1 MNAFGIYMIVL
12 SVAYFLY
19 YVANIT
25 IDWNKKDPATQM
37 MESVDVEGVVG
48 QDEPI
53 EEEVVEEEVEEQ
65 IQVGDGL
72 VTGESMDEN
81 QDHTK
86 YMPSSEPESKETD
99 ENTVEHE
106 EAIENETPIES
117 GDPIE
122 KKDEDVDVEE
132 PEKVEESAHP
142 EEQVEEVPTVEPV
155 SSAME
160 SISEGDSSDDDDYD
174 PFAYTPSVSPYNV
187 VSVVSQPK
195 HRTEADDMADAVND
209 SMEEASIRSY
219 DDIEGRGLDKL
230 LSDEKA
236 LNDKKIVYRHDLE
249 SL

>member
-48 QDEPI
+48 QDDPI
-53 EEEVVEEEVEEQ
+53 EEEVVEEEVEEPL
-65 IQVGDGL
+65 QVGDGL

-142 EEQVEEVPTVEPV
+142 EEQVEEDTTVEPV
-155 SSAME
+155 SSAMD
-160 SISEGDSSDDDDYD
+160 SISDGDSSDDDDYD

>member
-1 MNAFGIYMIVL
+1 MIVL

-25 IDWNKKDPATQM
+25 IDWNKKDPTTQV

-53 EEEVVEEEVEEQ
+53 EEEVVEEEVEEPLQ
-65 IQVGDGL
+65 DGDGL

-86 YMPSSEPESKETD
+86 YMPSSEHESKETD
-99 ENTVEHE
+99 KNTVEHE
-106 EAIENETPIES
+106 EAIENETPIEN

-122 KKDEDVDVEE
+122 KKDEDGDVEE
-132 PEKVEESAHP
+132 QERVEASAHP
-142 EEQVEEVPTVEPV
+142 EEQEEVPTVEPV

-160 SISEGDSSDDDDYD
+160 AISEGDSSDDDDYD

-195 HRTEADDMADAVND
+195 QRTEADDKADAVND

>member
-25 IDWNKKDPATQM
+25 IDWNKKDPATQV

-53 EEEVVEEEVEEQ
+53 EEEVVEEVEEQ

-72 VTGESMDEN
+72 VTGGSMDKN

-99 ENTVEHE
+99 ENTVEQE
-106 EAIENETPIES
+106 EAIKNETPIES

-132 PEKVEESAHP
+132 PEKVEESAHQ

-160 SISEGDSSDDDDYD
+160 AISEGDSSDDDDYD
-174 PFAYTPSVSPYNV
+174 PFAYTPSVSP
-187 VSVVSQPK
+187 
-195 HRTEADDMADAVND
+195 
-209 SMEEASIRSY
+209 
-219 DDIEGRGLDKL
+219 
-230 LSDEKA
+230 
-236 LNDKKIVYRHDLE
+236 
-249 SL
+249 

>member
-53 EEEVVEEEVEEQ
+53 EEEVVEEEVEEPL
-65 IQVGDGL
+65 QVGDGL

>member
-25 IDWNKKDPATQM
+25 IDWNKKDPTTQV

-53 EEEVVEEEVEEQ
+53 EEEVVEEEEEQ
-65 IQVGDGL
+65 LQDGGGL
-72 VTGESMDEN
+72 VTGGSSDEH

-99 ENTVEHE
+99 ENSGEQE
-106 EAIENETPIES
+106 EAIEEETSIENN
-117 GDPIE
+117 DPIKE
-122 KKDEDVDVEE
+122 NNEGDSKVEV
-132 PEKVEESAHP
+132 PEKAEESAYS
-142 EEQVEEVPTVEPV
+142 EEQIEEEVTSVVPV
-155 SSAME
+155 SSME
-160 SISEGDSSDDDDYD
+160 ATTDGDSSGDDDYD
-174 PFAYTPSVSPYNV
+174 PFSYTPSVSPYNV

-219 DDIEGRGLDKL
+219 DDIDGSELDKL
-230 LSDEKA
+230 LSDEKM
-236 LNDKKIVYRHDLE
+236 LDDKKIVYRHDLE

>member
-25 IDWNKKDPATQM
+25 IDWNKKDPATQV

-65 IQVGDGL
+65 LQDGDGL
-72 VTGESMDEN
+72 VTGGSMDEN

-86 YMPSSEPESKETD
+86 YMPSSEPESTETD
-99 ENTVEHE
+99 EITVEHE
-106 EAIENETPIES
+106 EAIENETPIEN

-122 KKDEDVDVEE
+122 KKDEDGDVEE
-132 PEKVEESAHP
+132 PKRVEVSAHP
-142 EEQVEEVPTVEPV
+142 EEQEEVPTVEPV

-160 SISEGDSSDDDDYD
+160 ANSEGGSSDEDDFD
-174 PFAYTPSVSPYNV
+174 PFCYTPSVSPYNV

-195 HRTEADDMADAVND
+195 QRTEADDKADAVND

>member
-1 MNAFGIYMIVL
+1 MIVL

-53 EEEVVEEEVEEQ
+53 EEEEVVEEVEEPLQ
-65 IQVGDGL
+65 DGDGL
-72 VTGESMDEN
+72 VTGGSMDEN

-86 YMPSSEPESKETD
+86 YMPASEPESKETD

-122 KKDEDVDVEE
+122 KKDEDGDVEE
-132 PEKVEESAHP
+132 PEKVEESAHQ

-160 SISEGDSSDDDDYD
+160 AISEGDSSDDDYD
-174 PFAYTPSVSPYNV
+174 PFSYTPSVSPYNV

-195 HRTEADDMADAVND
+195 QRTEADDKADVVND

-236 LNDKKIVYRHDLE
+236 LNEKKIVYRHDLE

>member
-25 IDWNKKDPATQM
+25 IDWNKKEPTTQV

-53 EEEVVEEEVEEQ
+53 EEEVVEEEEEPLQ
-65 IQVGDGL
+65 DGDGL
-72 VTGESMDEN
+72 VTGGSSDEH

-86 YMPSSEPESKETD
+86 YMPSSEPASKETD
-99 ENTVEHE
+99 ENSGEQEKVIE
-106 EAIENETPIES
+106 EETPIEN

-122 KKDEDVDVEE
+122 KKDEDGDVEE
-132 PEKVEESAHP
+132 PKRVEVSAHP
-142 EEQVEEVPTVEPV
+142 EEQEEVPTVEPV

-160 SISEGDSSDDDDYD
+160 ANSEGGSSDEDDFD
-174 PFAYTPSVSPYNV
+174 PFCYTPSVSPYNV

-195 HRTEADDMADAVND
+195 QRTEADDKADAVND